1 MKEVITE
8 VNKVDDEAN
17 DLILISDIQ
26 IVNFLDI
33 QTKRMSMADS
43 IQKYNSNKMVVYLI
57 YHGNGRYGH

>member
-33 QTKRMSMADS
+33 QTKRMSMA
-43 IQKYNSNKMVVYLI
+43 
-57 YHGNGRYGH
+57 

>member
-1 MKEVITE
+1 M
-8 VNKVDDEAN
+8 DDEAN

-57 YHGNGRYGH
+57 YHGNGQYGH